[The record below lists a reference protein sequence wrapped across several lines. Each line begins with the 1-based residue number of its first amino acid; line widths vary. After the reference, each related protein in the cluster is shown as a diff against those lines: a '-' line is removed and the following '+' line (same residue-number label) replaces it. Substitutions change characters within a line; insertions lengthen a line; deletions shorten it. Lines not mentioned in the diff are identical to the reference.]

1 MWPRA
6 ALVLA
11 AVLAEQRYD
20 NPERK
25 PCLAEVSHDG
35 VAHPI
40 SVDPDADDSM
50 TRDAIAEWAATLPG
64 ADVDR
69 IAEDGVA
76 ATRSCRTYSH
86 PANWDLMVDARSF
99 AASRCPYEIP
109 VGKEGNPPW
118 KIQFGVEASDERR
131 DALADAFAA
140 VLPHALFVSQCG
152 ETALEAGQRCLAGL
166 LRDDLLQ
173 RQKSCDGNRWHFVH
187 VAKSAGTTMA
197 HALAHSNAPEVFPPR
212 LQVMSITMY
221 SLPKFVRVVFVARD
235 PLQRLTSA
243 ARYWRDGDGY
253 RASRITTNTGLCYD
267 NLQAHASVDEAFA
280 KAPFAL
286 STTCLNFTHED
297 TVETNPFLPIQRW
310 INHSKFLAQPKRIVG
325 LCYDRLQSDWEAFAI
340 KNLRAASVAPLKN
353 LNPSPRHPSP
363 EDLAGASKLVAF
375 HLSNFPSSEYAV
387 AYPGDR
393 AIFERVCDSLE
404 LL

>member
-1 MWPRA
+1 MWPRTA
-6 ALVLA
+6 FVLA
-11 AVLAEQRYD
+11 TVLAEQRYD

-50 TRDAIAEWAATLPG
+50 TRKAISEWAATLPG
-64 ADVDR
+64 ADIKQ
-69 IAEDGVA
+69 IAEAGVA

-118 KIQFGVEASDERR
+118 KVQFGVEASDQRR

-152 ETALEAGQRCLAGL
+152 ETALEAGQKCLAGL

-173 RQKSCDGNRWHFVH
+173 RQKSCDNNRWHFVH

-212 LQVMSITMY
+212 LQVMSVTMY
-221 SLPKFVRVVFVARD
+221 SLPRFVRVVFVARD

-253 RASRITTNTGLCYD
+253 RASRITTNTGLCF
-267 NLQAHASVDEAFA
+267 DE
-280 KAPFAL
+280 
-286 STTCLNFTHED
+286 LN
-297 TVETNPFLPIQRW
+297 
-310 INHSKFLAQPKRIVG
+310 
-325 LCYDRLQSDWEAFAI
+325 
-340 KNLRAASVAPLKN
+340 
-353 LNPSPRHPSP
+353 
-363 EDLAGASKLVAF
+363 
-375 HLSNFPSSEYAV
+375 
-387 AYPGDR
+387 
-393 AIFERVCDSLE
+393 
-404 LL
+404 